1 MFEGCGCIGALL
13 ALVLGFAMFA
23 LLAAL
28 FWPGADWLG
37 ADWLGEL
44 TLGCSG
50 SYPACWAGG
59 SGWSE

>member
-13 ALVLGFAMFA
+13 TLVLGLAMFV

-28 FWPGADWLG
+28 FWLG
-37 ADWLGEL
+37 VDWLGEL

-50 SYPACWAGG
+50 SYPACRVGG
-59 SGWSE
+59 SVWSE